1 MTALLRWPTPSDEAP
16 VPVVRVKKGLLGTRL
31 IAPDVL
37 TYAHRLAVEADAAGD
52 KESDWVSHGGRRRRK
67 RRMV

>member
-1 MTALLRWPTPSDEAP
+1 M
-16 VPVVRVKKGLLGTRL
+16 RVKKGLLGMRL
-31 IAPDVL
+31 IATDVL